1 MDLEDLKKKKLED
14 LRTIAKM
21 FGVKSVTTK
30 NKAQLIEAMQNI
42 AAQETQ
48 QETSQAHQSEQV
60 HGIEEV
66 SIPEKTLSDDQEQV
80 PQQANA
86 SEQALTSDAQQT
98 PGEEK
103 KAAKTKRENKSVH
116 SNQNKVKEKKLSS
129 NKERK
134 EHQDEKKKPDR
145 KLGDKKL
152 RGKAVISSKGKFGGK
167 KAKGDDLENTA
178 ETLAADQDVSVN
190 NAPDQDREVLNKT
203 TPAVVSEDNLETD
216 IEKEKQEQFQ
226 NDEIR
231 EDVKEEENSIAA
243 ESEPSGP
250 IFEEVDGVLEVHPD
264 NYGFLRHGIAADP
277 RDSYVAPSLI
287 RKFNLKTGDYI
298 KGKGRYQRENDR
310 YRALCFINSI
320 NDDPI
325 EVAIKRKPFE
335 TLTPIYPDSKIKLET
350 EQNEISTR
358 IIDLIAPIG
367 KGQRGMIV
375 SPPKAGKTIL
385 LKKIANAITQNH
397 PEIKLI
403 VLLIDERP
411 EEVTDMRESVQ
422 GDVVS
427 STFDEMPEKHIKAA
441 EMVFERAQRLVEH
454 GKDVVILMDSLTR
467 LARAYNITIPPTGRS
482 LSGGLDPG
490 ALYKP
495 KRFFGAARNIRGG
508 GSLTIIATALID
520 TGSKMDDVIFEEF
533 KGTGNM
539 ELHLD
544 RKLSEKRVFPA
555 IEINRSGTRKEEL
568 LLTEDELSRVYSIRK
583 ALSNAATTEVT
594 EMIVNKMLRT
604 KNNQEFLKTI
614 NIIAADK

>member
-14 LRTIAKM
+14 LRAIAKM

-42 AAQETQ
+42 ADQPEPPK
-48 QETSQAHQSEQV
+48 
-60 HGIEEV
+60 EV
-66 SIPEKTLSDDQEQV
+66 SEADVSDV
-80 PQQANA
+80 
-86 SEQALTSDAQQT
+86 
-98 PGEEK
+98 
-103 KAAKTKRENKSVH
+103 
-116 SNQNKVKEKKLSS
+116 SS
-129 NKERK
+129 NKQESEETAANQDTAALTLHVPEETAVK
-134 EHQDEKKKPDR
+134 EITSNTDSEANAQKSDKKANVKKKKVLTSNR
-145 KLGDKKL
+145 KDKNKENKKVL
-152 RGKAVISSKGKFGGK
+152 NHGK
-167 KAKGDDLENTA
+167 KQKKDTQSVTETDKQTETVDGQVTTISKDESQKVKSTQPQASDQPQTSEPNQNQSSEQTQNIEQPQTSEQPPKAEPPAPPALDDA
-178 ETLAADQDVSVN
+178 EGIL
-190 NAPDQDREVLNKT
+190 EVL
-203 TPAVVSEDNLETD
+203 
-216 IEKEKQEQFQ
+216 
-226 NDEIR
+226 
-231 EDVKEEENSIAA
+231 
-243 ESEPSGP
+243 
-250 IFEEVDGVLEVHPD
+250 PD
-264 NYGFLRHGIAADP
+264 NYGFLRCDKYTSDAKDT
-277 RDSYVAPSLI
+277 YVPPTLI

-298 KGKGRYQRENDR
+298 KGKSKYQRENDK
-310 YRALCFINSI
+310 YQALCYINTV
-320 NDDPI
+320 NDDTI
-325 EVAIKRKPFE
+325 DVAMKRKPFE
-335 TLTPIYPDSKIKLET
+335 SLIPIYPDSKITLET
-350 EQNEISTR
+350 VANELSTR

-375 SPPKAGKTIL
+375 SPPKAGKTVL
-385 LKKIANAITQNH
+385 LKKIANAITENH
-397 PEIKLI
+397 PDIKLI

-422 GDVVS
+422 GDVIS
-427 STFDEMPEKHIKAA
+427 STFDEMPEKHIKVA
-441 EMVFERAQRLVEH
+441 EMVFERAQRMVEH

-555 IEINRSGTRKEEL
+555 IDINKSGTRKEEL
-568 LLTEDELSRVYSIRK
+568 LLTEDELNRVYSIRK
-583 ALSNAATTEVT
+583 ALSNAATAEVT

-604 KNNQEFLKTI
+604 KNNEEFLKTI
-614 NIIAADK
+614 NIIASDK

>member
-14 LRTIAKM
+14 LRAIAKM

-30 NKAQLIEAMQNI
+30 NKAQLIEAMQAVAENDN
-42 AAQETQ
+42 
-48 QETSQAHQSEQV
+48 S
-60 HGIEEV
+60 GEEPV
-66 SIPEKTLSDDQEQV
+66 EKTPEV
-80 PQQANA
+80 VAVAA
-86 SEQALTSDAQQT
+86 SEQTTEIVSEEISKPATEEHPVAPVAKISKQRNRNNTSARDDKQKNLKDKQ
-98 PGEEK
+98 
-103 KAAKTKRENKSVH
+103 AAKKTNGKKQHVIKNTKHTNR
-116 SNQNKVKEKKLSS
+116 
-129 NKERK
+129 
-134 EHQDEKKKPDR
+134 
-145 KLGDKKL
+145 
-152 RGKAVISSKGKFGGK
+152 RGKNTSVETDKSAPVEDNKQSVASNIEEIKEESSTMTQNDTDTEKIVS
-167 KAKGDDLENTA
+167 DSQYE
-178 ETLAADQDVSVN
+178 EADQADTVSQETPVAQP
-190 NAPDQDREVLNKT
+190 APASSSVPTADDAEGILEVL
-203 TPAVVSEDNLETD
+203 P
-216 IEKEKQEQFQ
+216 
-226 NDEIR
+226 
-231 EDVKEEENSIAA
+231 
-243 ESEPSGP
+243 
-250 IFEEVDGVLEVHPD
+250 DG
-264 NYGFLRHGIAADP
+264 YGFLRCNRYIS
-277 RDSYVAPSLI
+277 DSKDTYVPPTLI

-298 KGKGRYQRENDR
+298 IGKSKYQRENDK
-310 YRALCFINSI
+310 YQALCYINTVNGDTI
-320 NDDPI
+320 D
-325 EVAIKRKPFE
+325 VAMRRKPFE
-335 TLTPIYPDSKIKLET
+335 TLIPIYPDSKIKLET
-350 EQNEISTR
+350 VQNELSTR

-375 SPPKAGKTIL
+375 SPPKAGKTVL
-385 LKKIANAITQNH
+385 LKKIANSITENH
-397 PEIKLI
+397 PDIELI

-422 GDVVS
+422 GDVIS
-427 STFDEMPEKHIKAA
+427 STFDEMPEKHIKVA

-555 IEINRSGTRKEEL
+555 IDINKSGTRKEEL
-568 LLTEDELSRVYSIRK
+568 LLTEEELSRVYSIRK
-583 ALSNAATTEVT
+583 ALSNAATAEVT

-604 KNNQEFLKTI
+604 KNNEEFLKTI
-614 NIIAADK
+614 NIITADK